1 MMTSALLTA
10 VAMVGVNGASYTSPV
25 PRSTPPRL
33 ADGAGR
39 ELLPDAAACGYMRVT
54 SDELQSLLLRTS
66 CLDLYLQRNL
76 FLDSDLG

>member
-1 MMTSALLTA
+1 
-10 VAMVGVNGASYTSPV
+10 
-25 PRSTPPRL
+25 
-33 ADGAGR
+33 
-39 ELLPDAAACGYMRVT
+39 MRVT